1 ETRGG
6 SVFWAGVP
14 LIFLSC
20 VSLSLLS
27 ALLIILIPVITI
39 NYTINYTDRCTKG
52 YNVKQAGTRKITNL
66 FIIKNIMNNL
76 KHYETAKNTN

>member
-1 ETRGG
+1 
-6 SVFWAGVP
+6 
-14 LIFLSC
+14 FLSC

-27 ALLIILIPVITI
+27 ALRIILIPVITI

-52 YNVKQAGTRKITNL
+52 YNVKQAETRKIANPL
-66 FIIKNIMNNL
+66 IIKNIMNNL